1 LFYLVIKISLLQ
13 GLVDDGETPEE
24 AAIRE
29 LEEETGYKAD
39 QVVESSSVIVSDPGH

>member
-1 LFYLVIKISLLQ
+1 MCHHLNDHSSPE

-29 LEEETGYKAD
+29 LAEETGYVAD
-39 QVVESSSVIVSDPGH
+39 HVVEASPVIVSDPG

>member
-1 LFYLVIKISLLQ
+1 MTTIPLLE

-29 LEEETGYKAD
+29 LKEETGYKAD
-39 QVVESSSVIVSDPGH
+39 RVLEASPVIVSDPGH